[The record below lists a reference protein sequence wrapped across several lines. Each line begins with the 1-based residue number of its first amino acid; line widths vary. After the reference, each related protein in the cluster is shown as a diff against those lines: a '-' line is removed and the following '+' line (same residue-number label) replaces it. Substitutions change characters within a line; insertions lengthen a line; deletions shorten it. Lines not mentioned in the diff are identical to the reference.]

1 VVPVNQ
7 TFQVKSIHGNNAIDK
22 ECIIHLFNTIAT
34 FFILPNLTTFDGIIG
49 LDLLKQTDGEL
60 NFKNKQL
67 STNSRN
73 K

>member
-22 ECIIHLFNTIAT
+22 KCIMHLFNTNAT